1 MKTLVLLY
9 APVDEPVV
17 LNKVVSW
24 AKKITPAADAVEICG
39 PYAEKMFTNPQNDFC
54 GSPEVTLCRKELRTG
69 SDLLALIASYR
80 ESGYEN
86 VVFAFADCPFLNVEL
101 TEQLLAQHLEY
112 GAEYSLQEGFPFG
125 LVPEILN
132 TGTAKILS
140 SLISSGKNQKMK
152 EEAEKA
158 LGNSTIFSVIKTDI
172 NSFEIETLVA
182 EEDFR
187 LFRLDFSVRTKRNR
201 LMCERVESLIKDKNL
216 SALEIC
222 RTAAADPLVLHT
234 LPAYFS
240 VEICSEPA
248 QKSVYQPFS
257 PDEVSPQF
265 MDIMQFKQFMADA
278 ASFSGD
284 GVVSLSVWGE
294 PLLHSQLPEFV
305 KSVLGY
311 SGFSVLIETSAI
323 SENDEMQKIC
333 DQVSEIAEKCAPRTN
348 GYAPVMW
355 ICQLDAATQ
364 DVYEQMHPETC
375 AKLETVQKNAAILEK
390 AFPGSVYRQFVRTTI
405 NENQL
410 ESFFRGNQNR
420 LIQKYDSYCG
430 FMPCLKP
437 ADLSPVTRNP
447 CWHLR
452 RDMTILADGSVPLCR
467 ECRKS
472 EIIGN
477 VFAQG
482 VADLWEISA
491 DVLKNHLSGK
501 YSPLC
506 ELCDEY
512 YTYNF

>member
-24 AKKITPAADAVEICG
+24 AKKISPSAVAVEICG
-39 PYAEKMFTNPQNDFC
+39 PFAEKMFVSLQNDFG
-54 GSPEVTLCRKELRTG
+54 GSPEVRLCGKELSTG
-69 SDLLALIASYR
+69 SDLLQLIASYGD
-80 ESGYEN
+80 SGYEN

-101 TEQLLAQHLEY
+101 TDQLLAQHLEY

-132 TGTAKILS
+132 TGTAKIIS

-152 EEAEKA
+152 EEAEKP
-158 LGNSTIFSVIKTDI
+158 LCNDTIFSVIKTDI

-201 LMCERVESLIKDKNL
+201 LLCERVESLIKGRDL

-222 RTAAADPLVLHT
+222 RMAASDPFVLHT
-234 LPAYFS
+234 LPAFFA
-240 VEICSEPA
+240 VEICARPA
-248 QKSVYQPFS
+248 QKSVYQPFG
-257 PDEVSPQF
+257 PEEVSAQC
-265 MDIMQFKQFMADA
+265 MDIMQFRQFMADA

-284 GVVSLSVWGE
+284 GVVSLSVWGD
-294 PLLHSQLPEFV
+294 PLLHSQLPDFV
-305 KSVLGY
+305 RTVLEY
-311 SGFSVLIETSAI
+311 SGFSVLIETAAI
-323 SENDEMQKIC
+323 PGSDEMQKIC
-333 DQVSEIAEKCAPRTN
+333 DEIAEIAGNCAPRTN

-355 ICQLDAATQ
+355 ICQFDAATQ
-364 DVYEQMHPETC
+364 EVYEQMHPETS
-375 AKLETVQKNAAILEK
+375 AQLETVQKNAAILEE
-390 AFPGSVYRQFVRTTI
+390 AFPGSVYRQFVRTTV
-405 NENQL
+405 NEHQL
-410 ESFFRGNQNR
+410 ETFFRGNPNR

-430 FMPCLKP
+430 SMPCLKP

-452 RDMTILADGSVPLCR
+452 RDITVLTDGSVPLCR
-467 ECRKS
+467 ECKKS

-491 DVLKNHLSGK
+491 EVLKNHLSGK
-501 YSPLC
+501 YSSLC